1 MHDDRQ
7 ITYIQQYYHEIQ
19 ACRPTL
25 GGEYLGCE
33 HYVLK
38 QQKFLTWNVIW
49 LLFLDISK

>member
-25 GGEYLGCE
+25 GGEYLACE
-33 HYVLK
+33 QYVLK
-38 QQKFLTWNVIW
+38 QQKFLNLKCYLIA
-49 LLFLDISK
+49 FS